1 MEVLKNKDFIVCINL
16 SRRSQMKIYFPIL
29 FALLAC
35 FFLFIGVKAVL
46 SKKPVFIFSK
56 YFYGLIVLAFLP
68 LLINTADMIS
78 KGYSG
83 KIGLI
88 MYLNPVLFVFLL
100 VFFWFQMKGYMAI
113 GISDDSFREAIHF
126 SLNKN
131 ELPFEEKL
139 SVMTLPSLN
148 NELQVAIQ
156 SWIGSGQIKLKRS
169 EKTGVLPKIIAAID
183 EYYATK
189 NITANNFTS
198 IFYIVMGTLMLFFAG
213 VFFYVLP

>member
-1 MEVLKNKDFIVCINL
+1 
-16 SRRSQMKIYFPIL
+16 MKIYSPIL

-35 FFLFIGVKAVL
+35 FFLLIGVKAVL
-46 SKKPVFIFSK
+46 SKKPVFISSK
-56 YFYGLIVLAFLP
+56 YFYGLIILAFLP

-198 IFYIVMGTLMLFFAG
+198 IFYIVMGTLMLIFAG

>member
-1 MEVLKNKDFIVCINL
+1 
-16 SRRSQMKIYFPIL
+16 MKIYFPIL